1 MSGSIATSCLM
12 GIAGH
17 WTSTATP
24 HLLMFLL
31 LRLHLMMK
39 SGRGEERRAKLQA
52 SAPHCYGHC
61 SQSALS

>member
-12 GIAGH
+12 GIAGR

-39 SGRGEERRAKLQA
+39 RAKLQA